1 VTPFVELTA
10 WSHWTSTDR
19 SNPFASDSF
28 NRIGHSFFC
37 IAIAIGGGAFCRFLH
52 DSREEQPRP
61 SP

>member
-37 IAIAIGGGAFCRFLH
+37 IAIAIGGGGFCQFLH
-52 DSREEQPRP
+52 NSRDEQPSP